1 MLLYDKNLSYDIK
14 INATCEVM
22 NDPLIQKLLY
32 NLNSEYTI
40 TSMDSNIDFS
50 IDVFSENKLIDTA
63 QFDNSS
69 RIRE

>member
-1 MLLYDKNLSYDIK
+1 
-14 INATCEVM
+14 
-22 NDPLIQKLLY
+22 
-32 NLNSEYTI
+32 
-40 TSMDSNIDFS
+40 MDSNIDFS